1 MAHPISQPLKFKANA
16 YDLDGNT
23 ITDAVLNAEVFGP
36 DGTSIQSGTAV
47 VVGSHYEYVL
57 DVGTPGVHECL
68 FTTSDPDVLPASQS
82 DFIEVVAWIDRID
95 DEISSRLAADDYTV
109 PPNTTQ
115 IQSSA
120 AAALTAAGYT
130 SERSTKLDNLDAP
143 VSGAATVAD
152 LPDQPLTSLETISAV
167 QAGLTAQGYTTAR
180 AGFLDTLN
188 GLVAAI
194 WDYTNRSFTSF
205 VSNVTLNLGQTISNT
220 PQVNPYL
227 LHLVYG
233 DTYDYDDGRS
243 LFWEFNTAQ
252 CPLLVADDVPRLRLV
267 DSTGATVMNIT
278 GTPIV
283 DTRQMFFEPSSADT
297 DIGDNTE
304 ELSLS
309 FQITVTRQNGHVI
322 TLIPYRR
329 GKAVLYPRAT

>member
-1 MAHPISQPLKFKANA
+1 MAHPISQPLKFKANI

-23 ITDAVLNAEVFGP
+23 ITDVDLDVEVFGP
-36 DGTSIQSGTAV
+36 DGLSVQSGQAT
-47 VVGSHYEYVL
+47 VVGSHYEYEL
-57 DVGTPGVHECL
+57 AEGELGTYECI
-68 FTTSDPDVLPASQS
+68 FTTTDPEVTPASQS

-95 DEISSRLAADDYTV
+95 ETIGSRLADADYVV

-130 SERSTKLDNLDAP
+130 SERSAKLDNLDVP
-143 VSGAATVAD
+143 VSNAATVAD
-152 LPDQPLTSLETISAV
+152 LPDPLTGAETISAV

-243 LFWEFNTAQ
+243 LF
-252 CPLLVADDVPRLRLV
+252 
-267 DSTGATVMNIT
+267 
-278 GTPIV
+278 
-283 DTRQMFFEPSSADT
+283 
-297 DIGDNTE
+297 
-304 ELSLS
+304 
-309 FQITVTRQNGHVI
+309 
-322 TLIPYRR
+322 
-329 GKAVLYPRAT
+329 